1 MKKTLAI
8 VLALVMLLTASVTLI
23 SCSNKNPNNVVG
35 VYEMTDISGTL
46 TNNGQVT
53 QLSKDLYEY
62 YTITLEKG
70 GKATIASAAKGSS
83 SEIKQEATWEYEK
96 GELRIT
102 SAPQGIN
109 VTEIMELK
117 DGVITYETTQQLSA
131 TQKISMKIILEKQ

>member
-53 QLSKDLYEY
+53 QLSKDLYRDADGSGSVSEGD
-62 YTITLEKG
+62 TVG
-70 GKATIASAAKGSS
+70 FATSTVLSS
-83 SEIKQEATWEYEK
+83 
-96 GELRIT
+96 
-102 SAPQGIN
+102 
-109 VTEIMELK
+109 
-117 DGVITYETTQQLSA
+117 
-131 TQKISMKIILEKQ
+131 